1 MSRLEKRIGRT
12 QKEYEEELDGEPNDC
27 RVRKQGYGTCGRGH
41 G

>member
-12 QKEYEEELDGEPNDC
+12 QKEYEDESEDEDRRIGRLRRGA
-27 RVRKQGYGTCGRGH
+27 RGRGH